1 MRSLIAIGNK
11 KSYYVNTMNTKKI
24 MIIEDDKSI
33 QDIYTLNFHAA
44 GYDVVI
50 ESDGLSGISSVV
62 ENKPDII
69 LLDVMMPNM
78 DGFAFLK
85 AMKEN
90 TSVTIP
96 VIVCSNLSDKETYDK
111 AFAAGAAAVLLKV
124 SYSGKELVQKV
135 DLILNE
141 SKSKYKNSP
150 QKN

>member
-1 MRSLIAIGNK
+1 M
-11 KSYYVNTMNTKKI
+11 TPKKI

-33 QDIYTLNFHAA
+33 QDIYMLNFKAA

-50 ESDGLSGISSVV
+50 EGDGLSGISTVV
-62 ENKPDII
+62 EKNPDII

-90 TSVTIP
+90 TSVNIP
-96 VIVCSNLSDKETYDK
+96 VVVCSNLSDKETYNK

-124 SYSGKELVQKV
+124 NYSGKELVQKIG
-135 DLILNE
+135 LILSE
-141 SKSKYKNSP
+141 SK
-150 QKN
+150 QKQKTNAESLGL